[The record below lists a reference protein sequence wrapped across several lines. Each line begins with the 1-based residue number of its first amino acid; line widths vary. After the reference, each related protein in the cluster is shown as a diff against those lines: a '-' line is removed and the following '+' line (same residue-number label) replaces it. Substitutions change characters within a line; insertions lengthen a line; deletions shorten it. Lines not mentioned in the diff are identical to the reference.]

1 MYADGWSTSAP
12 FDPWQLGWSF
22 AVGFLGETKHPE
34 DDIPGTAAY
43 PMYYTAMGIQSA
55 DTGALRAVPCY
66 LGIHQGLSN
75 YHANADTYD
84 HAWIWTDPLS

>member
-75 YHANADTYD
+75 YHANADTCD